1 MKKYLK
7 KNVGSLILAIVFAIA
22 YAGAFVGIS
31 LLLQE
36 IIDIAL
42 AGEIRKAAIISAC
55 YIAAF
60 GILFRYQ

>member
-7 KNVGSLILAIVFAIA
+7 KNVGSLILATVFAIA

-42 AGEIRKAAIISAC
+42 AGEIRKPVKRLKSAVM
-55 YIAAF
+55 
-60 GILFRYQ
+60 GL

>member
-42 AGEIRKAAIISAC
+42 AG
-55 YIAAF
+55 
-60 GILFRYQ
+60 